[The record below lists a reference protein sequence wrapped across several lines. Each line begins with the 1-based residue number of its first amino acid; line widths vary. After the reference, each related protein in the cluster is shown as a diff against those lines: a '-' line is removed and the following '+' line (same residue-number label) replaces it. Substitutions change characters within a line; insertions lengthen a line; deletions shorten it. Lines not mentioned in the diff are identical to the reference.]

1 MNTPGA
7 TGSGSSTDALTLS
20 SPDAFLASVPHM
32 LGFACDDS
40 LVLVG
45 LSPDG
50 SGHASHVVLTQ
61 RMDMP
66 PAWYGNSELMDL
78 TMAAAEP
85 MKRAGSSEVIIA
97 VFGRETP
104 DPTTELP
111 STQVVDALV
120 TAIDD
125 SGMGVKDALYT
136 DGISRWSYGCDN
148 PSCCPPEG
156 RVIPQEVRTHVA
168 AEFAVTGAAMA
179 PDRSSLVDEVAPG
192 NQDLRSAVAEH
203 VEEAQGAVPAARSK
217 RALEAW
223 RDSAITDVTNVIT
236 SDQTVGAD
244 AAARALVGLGDTRVR
259 DTVLWDVSQSPD
271 RVTGATGGLSQL
283 VRSAPEEHVAPAATV
298 LAIVHWM
305 RGDGAR
311 ANVALDRAMAD
322 NPEYSLGCMVRAALR
337 SGLPPQSWKD
347 AMSGLSR
354 NACRYGMDA
363 PGPAS
368 APAPAG
374 PAIESPSTPSTG
386 MSL

>member
-1 MNTPGA
+1 MSSLPSTGA
-7 TGSGSSTDALTLS
+7 RSSTDTLTLS

-45 LSPDG
+45 LGPDESG
-50 SGHASHVVLTQ
+50 SASRVVLTQ

-66 PAWYGNSELMDL
+66 PAWYGNAELQDL
-78 TMAAAEP
+78 TQAAAQP
-85 MKRAGSSEVIIA
+85 MKNAGSTEVIIA

-104 DPTTELP
+104 DPSIELP
-111 STQVVDALV
+111 STRVVDALV

-125 SGMGVKDALYT
+125 SGMDVKDALYT
-136 DGISRWSYGCDN
+136 DGVSRWSYGCDN

-168 AEFAVTGAAMA
+168 AEFAVAGAAMA

-192 NQDLRSAVAEH
+192 GTDVRSAVAEQ
-203 VEEAQGAVPAARSK
+203 VEQARLAVPVGRSTSV
-217 RALEAW
+217 LEAW
-223 RDSAITDVTNVIT
+223 RDGAITDVTEVIS
-236 SDQTVGAD
+236 SDQTVSAD
-244 AAARALVGLGDTRVR
+244 AAGRALVGLGDVRVR
-259 DTVLWDVSQSPD
+259 DTVLWEVSQSPD
-271 RVTGATGGLSQL
+271 RVNSAVDGLSQL
-283 VRSAPEEHVAPAATV
+283 VRSAPDEHVAPASTV

-337 SGLPPQSWKD
+337 SGLPPQSWRD

-354 NACRYGMDA
+354 DTCRRGMDA
-363 PGPAS
+363 PGPAA
-368 APAPAG
+368 APAPA
-374 PAIESPSTPSTG
+374 ALSTPPVPSTG
-386 MSL
+386 LSL